1 MSKRKILYVYAIEQ
15 EHIALPAVYSVD
27 NLIIGIGKCN
37 AACEL
42 TRHLCLSSDSYDL
55 VLNIGTAGTLKFQ
68 VGDIL
73 FCNRFVDRDL
83 VKLKDY
89 GLQYQTES
97 LYKDV
102 WPSFVSGRLIED
114 SFVANTG
121 DDFVT
126 SSEQVDGDVIDM
138 EAYALASVCQRM
150 NVPFVSV
157 KYVTDVV
164 GQNSLK
170 HWEDKL
176 ADARKGLSD
185 YFKHLNDYGFGKY

>member
-1 MSKRKILYVYAIEQ
+1 MSKILYVCAIEQ
-15 EHIALPAVYSVD
+15 ECIALSAVHSVD
-27 NLIIGIGKCN
+27 NLVTGIGKCN
-37 AACEL
+37 ASYEL

-73 FCNRFVDRDL
+73 FCNQFVDRDL

-102 WPSFVSGRLIED
+102 WPSFVNGRLIED

-126 SSEQVDGDVIDM
+126 SSEQIDGDVIDM

-185 YFKHLNDYGFGKY
+185 YFNHLKDYGFGKY